1 MSPKPRARASAKKPT
16 PAKPRAASKR
26 QAIAKTKPPV
36 SKQPAAPE
44 PESIPVAPIANSKA
58 PPHPTPAAP
67 LTRSEAPTESVAKA
81 RKRGLGALSKH
92 ALLPVNAPLTL
103 VTRPRPPQQTLVPS
117 IRPSSELPEEALNYL
132 RAELTSLLAILES
145 SAP

>member
-26 QAIAKTKPPV
+26 KAIAKAKPPG
-36 SKQPAAPE
+36 SLQPALPE
-44 PESIPVAPIANSKA
+44 PESISAASVVNSEAQPQPTPTAPVAK
-58 PPHPTPAAP
+58 
-67 LTRSEAPTESVAKA
+67 SEVPTESAAKA

-92 ALLPVNAPLTL
+92 ALLPVAAPLTL
-103 VTRPRPPQQTLVPS
+103 VTRPRPSQQPVAPS
-117 IRPSSELPEEALNYL
+117 SRPSPALPEEALNYL
-132 RAELTSLLAILES
+132 RAELTSLLAVLED